1 MRILTFFATIG
12 LILSLQSPVFAA
24 GEDAELQSMVD
35 ELRGITEKA
44 RQQRAADRWLLTA
57 MEDLVAKYD
66 WPWRDELISED
77 FSDGD
82 FSQDPAWQTVSGEF
96 WLDRRLGLRS
106 RTPIRE
112 TRQEQPAE
120 EPKKEKQDIGKALL
134 GALLKE
140 ALGPEKEK
148 EQQQSSQQPSGP
160 AEIQLPQQI
169 PSVFAAEMEISVHNR
184 PAEEGQYEFGL
195 YQDSQGGSGYRLVLF
210 TGDRPALEVLSIRS
224 GRTMVLD
231 NVTIDDLGDGESH
244 TLGWRRDPTGRMEV
258 FVDGTSVSSVRDNSF
273 RYPFKQFNL
282 TNKGGDMAL
291 QSLSLQGG
299 S

>member
-1 MRILTFFATIG
+1 MRILTLFTTIG
-12 LILSLQSPVFAA
+12 LVFTLQTPAFAA
-24 GEDAELQSMVD
+24 EEDAELQTMVD

-106 RTPIRE
+106 RTPVRE
-112 TRQEQPAE
+112 ARQEQPAE
-120 EPKKEKQDIGKALL
+120 EPKKEKQDFGKALL

-148 EQQQSSQQPSGP
+148 DQQPSRQPSGP
-160 AEIQLPQQI
+160 AEILLPQQI
-169 PSVFAAEMEISVHNR
+169 PSVFAVEMEISVHNR
-184 PAEEGQYEFGL
+184 PSEEGQYEFGL
-195 YQDSQGGSGYRLVLF
+195 YQNTQGSSGYRLVLF
-210 TGDRPALEVLSIRS
+210 TGDRPTLEVLSIRS

-231 NVTIDDLGDGESH
+231 SVTVADLSDGESH
-244 TLGWRRDPTGRMEV
+244 ALGWRRDPNGRMEV
-258 FVDGTSVSSVRDNSF
+258 LVDGTSVSSVRDNSF
-273 RYPFKQFNL
+273 RYPFTQFSL
-282 TNKGGDMAL
+282 TNKGGDMAM

-299 S
+299 R